1 MLNMN
6 YPLWCVSVLVSTV
19 IATAPSRAE
28 ACSIIECERLVD
40 VELTQAG
47 PIPAGATA
55 LVLRPVLADEFARF
69 NPEKSAVAVVMTV
82 TPTMGGPA
90 VPGEVVAIDV
100 LDLLVWRPGAPLD
113 PDTEYEVAVTIDNS
127 MLDYSECGPDALDRT
142 FTVTTGAAMVV
153 PVTLSEVTTSA
164 MIVSTPF
171 LSPDTLVCCDGAIP
185 IDESGSCGDPLAWFE
200 GTCSAG
206 SAFASLTVTATID
219 PATVAAGM
227 GQVGY
232 HFFDTAFVPGA
243 SETTLR
249 SNDSFCSQLTAV
261 HLMTGETM
269 TGPEVCVGD
278 DLADMLGTV
287 PFDPAPGLAMC
298 AGEPYTCAVA
308 SGPNGELWD
317 SENCTPWPEGQA
329 TTDADPTTGGGPT
342 TGETPTTGGT
352 TGEPGSSGEDTVGG
366 TGDDGGEKGCACAS
380 TNASAPWGLAVLLA
394 CPRRRRA
401 RRA

>member
-153 PVTLSEVTTSA
+153 LSL
-164 MIVSTPF
+164 IH
-171 LSPDTLVCCDGAIP
+171 I
-185 IDESGSCGDPLAWFE
+185 
-200 GTCSAG
+200 
-206 SAFASLTVTATID
+206 
-219 PATVAAGM
+219 
-227 GQVGY
+227 
-232 HFFDTAFVPGA
+232 
-243 SETTLR
+243 SEPTR
-249 SNDSFCSQLTAV
+249 
-261 HLMTGETM
+261 
-269 TGPEVCVGD
+269 
-278 DLADMLGTV
+278 
-287 PFDPAPGLAMC
+287 
-298 AGEPYTCAVA
+298 PY
-308 SGPNGELWD
+308 
-317 SENCTPWPEGQA
+317 
-329 TTDADPTTGGGPT
+329 
-342 TGETPTTGGT
+342 
-352 TGEPGSSGEDTVGG
+352 
-366 TGDDGGEKGCACAS
+366 
-380 TNASAPWGLAVLLA
+380 
-394 CPRRRRA
+394 
-401 RRA
+401 